1 MTKNEANPWNHKKT
15 TLKFPKIFPR
25 FSEKKIAIFLKNN
38 RNFDERIQ
46 GTFKKSNNLMK
57 KLGNL

>member
-1 MTKNEANPWNHKKT
+1 MKQTPEIIKRQLQNFQKYSRDFRK
-15 TLKFPKIFPR
+15 
-25 FSEKKIAIFLKNN
+25 KKIAIFLENN